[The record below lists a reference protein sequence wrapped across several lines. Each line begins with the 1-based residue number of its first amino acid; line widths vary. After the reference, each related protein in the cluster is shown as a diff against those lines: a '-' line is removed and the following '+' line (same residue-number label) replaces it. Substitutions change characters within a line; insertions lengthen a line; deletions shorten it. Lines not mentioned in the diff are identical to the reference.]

1 MTKCDKPVKKV
12 TKVTNY
18 WKKSHK
24 VVGKSL
30 KMSQTSEK
38 KTEKCKFNWQKVTK
52 SDKLVKKNS
61 QKMIN

>member
-38 KTEKCKFNWQKVTK
+38 KTEKCKFKWQKVTK
-52 SDKLVKKNS
+52 SDKLV
-61 QKMIN
+61 